1 MCMHDGTLVNM
12 QILFHSTL
20 KFVKK
25 IEGIVSRI
33 LKRQYFMCN
42 FQLLSYLSLYFPIFS
57 GDMNI

>member
-25 IEGIVSRI
+25 IEGKFSGI
-33 LKRQYFMCN
+33 LKRQYFICT
-42 FQLLSYLSLYFPIFS
+42 FQLLSYLSLYFHIF
-57 GDMNI
+57 